1 MSDIWNTFHVPN
13 CQHCHPHKNKFVVIS
28 CSDGTCLGF
37 LINTKIAN
45 FVLKRPELLKS
56 QVPIKSSDYWYLTH
70 DSYLDCSQ
78 LYPFDNDDLNDGR
91 GKLLKSMITSIKSVV
106 STSTTLEP
114 HYIKLILAN

>member
-13 CQHCHPHKNKFVVIS
+13 CQHCHPYKNKFVVIS

-91 GKLLKSMITSIKSVV
+91 GKLLKSTITSIKSVV